1 VDELRPGALTELAP
15 VAAERGF
22 SFGDP
27 YAFAL
32 LFGGLALFVAVGALA
47 HQSGRPFSPA
57 VVYLAL
63 GLAVALALDA
73 ANVELLDPLADPGII
88 EHATELAVIVALFSA
103 GLKLDR
109 PLGKR
114 RWRSTLLLLGAVM
127 PITIGAVAL
136 FGVYA
141 MGLSLGAAILL
152 GAVLSP
158 TDPVLA
164 GEVQVGPPGE
174 GDEPEPRFALTS
186 EAGLNDGL
194 AFPFVFLGLF
204 VAAEGGTGWLLEWLA
219 ADVVY
224 AILAGIGIGF
234 AGGRAI
240 AATVH
245 WLHARDWLLPQLD
258 GWLAVASV
266 LALYGI
272 TEVAG
277 AYGFLAAFAGGLAY
291 RRYEREHE
299 SHGRVHDG
307 AVTVGAFSELATILL
322 VASTVTVA
330 GLGVPGVTGWLLVP
344 VLLLIIRPL
353 AVALVYR
360 GTGVTRA
367 ERWFI
372 GWFGIRGI
380 GSFYYAAV
388 VLGTGALT
396 SAEQATLYWT
406 VVACVAVS
414 IVAHGLT
421 GAPLAKRTVGE
432 SASPIP

>member
-1 VDELRPGALTELAP
+1 MPF
-15 VAAERGF
+15 AAERGF
-22 SFGDP
+22 SFADP

-32 LFGGLALFVAVGALA
+32 LFGGIALFIAVGALS
-47 HQSGRPFSPA
+47 HQAGRPFSPA
-57 VVYLAL
+57 VVYLLL
-63 GLAVALALDA
+63 GLAVAFVLDA
-73 ANVELLDPLADPGII
+73 AGISLFDPLTDPEIV

-109 PLGKR
+109 RFGQR
-114 RWRSTLLLLGAVM
+114 RWRSTLLLLGVVM

-141 MGLSLGAAILL
+141 MGLSLGAAVLL
-152 GAVLSP
+152 GAVLAP

-194 AFPFVFLGLF
+194 AFPFVFLGIF
-204 VAAEGGTGWLLEWLA
+204 IAADGGTSWLLEWLA

-224 AILAGIGIGF
+224 AIVVGIAIGF
-234 AGGRAI
+234 LGGRAI
-240 AATVH
+240 AAAVH
-245 WLHARDWLLPQLD
+245 WLHARDWVLPQLD
-258 GWLAVASV
+258 GWLAIASV
-266 LALYGI
+266 LAIYGLV
-272 TEVAG
+272 EVAG
-277 AYGFLAAFAGGLAY
+277 GYGFLAAFAGGLAY

-307 AVTVGAFSELATILL
+307 AETVGGFAELATILL
-322 VASTVTVA
+322 VTSTITVT
-330 GLGVPGVTGWLLVP
+330 GLGAPGLAGWLLVP
-344 VLLLIIRPL
+344 VLLLVIRPL
-353 AVALVYR
+353 AVMLVYR

-388 VLGTGALT
+388 VLGAGALT
-396 SAEQATLYWT
+396 HAEETTLYWT
-406 VVACVAVS
+406 VVACVTVS
-414 IVAHGLT
+414 VVVHGVT
-421 GAPLAKRTVGE
+421 GAPLAKRAVDD
-432 SASPIP
+432 P